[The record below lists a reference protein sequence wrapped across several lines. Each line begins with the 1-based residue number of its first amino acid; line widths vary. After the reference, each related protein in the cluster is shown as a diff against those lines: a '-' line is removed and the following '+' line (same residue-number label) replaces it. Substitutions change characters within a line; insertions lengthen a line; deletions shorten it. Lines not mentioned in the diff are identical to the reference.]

1 MSWLEIL
8 NEINK
13 YKPLDETLNKA
24 KNVGRHL
31 LNSYFSEIPYTKD
44 CLIKKELNFFYE
56 DIKFLSKKW
65 ILAIIWELETY
76 KGSNFNEL
84 KRIIRGISSR
94 ILSDR
99 LKELKKNGIISRKV
113 QNTHPPTV
121 LYQLTDKGKGF
132 VELMTVFIMFLKKYL
147 KMI

>member
-13 YKPLDETLNKA
+13 YKPLNETLKKA

-31 LNSYFSEIPYTKD
+31 LNSYFSEIPYTEERKEW
-44 CLIKKELNFFYE
+44 ELNFFYE
-56 DIKFLSKKW
+56 DIKFLSRKW
-65 ILAIIWELETY
+65 ILEIIWELETY

-99 LKELKKNGIISRKV
+99 LKELEKNGIISRKV

-132 VELMTVFIMFLKKYL
+132 VELLTVFILFLKKY
-147 KMI
+147 

>member
-31 LNSYFSEIPYTKD
+31 LNSYFSEIPYTKER
-44 CLIKKELNFFYE
+44 KEWELNFFYE

-65 ILAIIWELETY
+65 ILEIIWELETY

-84 KRIIRGISSR
+84 KRIIRGISSS

-99 LKELKKNGIISRKV
+99 LKELEKNGIVSRKV

-132 VELMTVFIMFLKKYL
+132 VELMTVIIIFLKKY
-147 KMI
+147 